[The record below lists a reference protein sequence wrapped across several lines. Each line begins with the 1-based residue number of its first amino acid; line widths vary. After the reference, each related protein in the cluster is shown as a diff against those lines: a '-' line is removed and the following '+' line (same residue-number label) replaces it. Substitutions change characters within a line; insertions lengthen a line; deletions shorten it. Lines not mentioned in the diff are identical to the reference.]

1 LPGTLFQITMK
12 KLLLVAVLIIAADIM
27 FGATPPEPVLKA
39 FSQKFPNAKEV
50 KWGKENDSEWE
61 AGFKFDNIITST
73 NFSINGEW
81 IETEK
86 EIPVSTLPEAIVSA
100 INKSHKNC
108 KIIGAAIIE
117 RAKSETVYEAEIKTR
132 LTRKEVFYKTD
143 GTVVR

>member
-1 LPGTLFQITMK
+1 MK
-12 KLLLVAVLIIAADIM
+12 QSLLIAAFI
-27 FGATPPEPVLKA
+27 FISGVLSGSVPPEAILKS
-39 FSQKFPNAKEV
+39 FSQKFPGVKEV

-61 AGFKFDNIITST
+61 ASFKFDNIITSA

-86 EIPVSTLPEAIVSA
+86 EIPVSELPETIVSA

-117 RAKSETVYEAEIKTR
+117 SAKSETIYEADIKTG
-132 LTRKEVFYKTD
+132 LTRKEVFYKSD

>member
-1 LPGTLFQITMK
+1 MK
-12 KLLLVAVLIIAADIM
+12 QLLLIAALLIVADIM

-39 FSQKFPNAKEV
+39 FNQKFPGAIEV
-50 KWGKENDSEWE
+50 KWVKENDSEWE
-61 AGFKFDNIITST
+61 ASFRFDNIITSA

-86 EIPVSTLPEAIVSA
+86 EKPVSELPEAIVSA

-108 KIIGAAIIE
+108 KIVGAAIIE
-117 RAKSETVYEAEIKTR
+117 SAKSETIYEADIKTG
-132 LTRKEVFYKTD
+132 LTRKEVFYKSD